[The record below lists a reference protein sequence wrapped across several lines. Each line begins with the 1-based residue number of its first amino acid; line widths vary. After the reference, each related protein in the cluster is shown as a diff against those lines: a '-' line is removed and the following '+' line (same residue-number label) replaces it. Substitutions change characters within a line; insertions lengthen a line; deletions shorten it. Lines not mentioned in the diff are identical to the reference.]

1 MVEVTEDLQPPAS
14 TDLGVE
20 EEEGGVF
27 MVRTPEEE
35 EVLEEKVGIH
45 QRLSPV
51 EAIPPHKYPSLDMA
65 LPSHPRNVAM
75 LPVQALPLLAMDRPT
90 ISPDLTTKT
99 LKTVTF

>member
-27 MVRTPEEE
+27 MARTPEEE
-35 EVLEEKVGIH
+35 EVLEEEKVGIH

-75 LPVQALPLLAMDRPT
+75 LLVQALPLLVMDRPT
-90 ISPDLTTKT
+90 ISPDLTTKP
-99 LKTVTF
+99 